1 MAILLGLAVALS
13 YGAADFFGG
22 LATKRA
28 SLASVIVV
36 SQVLGIPVLLL
47 LLPFAGGHPTLR
59 GIGLG
64 AIGGIA
70 GGFGLAC
77 LYRGLARGRMSVVAP
92 ITAVGAAILPVIYGL
107 ATGERPTV
115 IALGGVVLALLAV
128 VLVSRVEGDE
138 PAAAGGRSSLLLAAL
153 GGIGFGVVFICLAR
167 TGSNV
172 GLWPLVGTRAAS
184 VGVLATGA
192 LVTRRPL
199 RPPRPVMP
207 TVVAAGALDMSANV
221 LYVLAAKQ
229 GLLSLVAVLS
239 SLYPAS
245 TVVLARVVLKERIG
259 RLQLGGLALAGA
271 GVVLIATG

>member
-1 MAILLGLAVALS
+1 MAIMLGLAVALS

-22 LATKRA
+22 LASKRA

-36 SQVLGIPVLLL
+36 SQILGIPVLLV
-47 LLPFAGGHPTLR
+47 LLPLVGGHPTLR

-64 AIGGIA
+64 AIGGLG

-92 ITAVGAAILPVIYGL
+92 ITAIGAAVLPVLFGL
-107 ATGERPTV
+107 ATGERPTY
-115 IALGGVVLALLAV
+115 LALVGVLLALVAV

-138 PAAAGGRSSLLLAAL
+138 AQAGGGRSSLVLAAL
-153 GGIGFGVVFICLAR
+153 GGVGFGIVFICLAR
-167 TGSNV
+167 TGRNV

-184 VGVLATGA
+184 VSMLALGA

-207 TVVAAGALDMSANV
+207 TVVAAGALDMTANV
-221 LYVLAAKQ
+221 LYVLAVKQ

-239 SLYPAS
+239 SLYPAA
-245 TVVLARVVLKERIG
+245 TVVLARVVLRERIG

-271 GVVLIATG
+271 GVLLIATG